1 MLRSFLLASCLLV
14 CLACATAFPIESL
27 EKGMTMEQATEAFGE
42 PSSTNTQELSEA
54 VRLLQKENRR
64 IYERLDS
71 PVDLSETRLL
81 RCPAHPTTDGL
92 SNLDRQPSI
101 TSTGVPS

>member
-27 EKGMTMEQATEAFGE
+27 EKGMTMELATEAFGE

-54 VRLLQKENRR
+54 VRLLSRRR
-64 IYERLDS
+64 IVGSMSVSNRLW
-71 PVDLSETRLL
+71 T
-81 RCPAHPTTDGL
+81 
-92 SNLDRQPSI
+92 
-101 TSTGVPS
+101 